1 MSSRCWKGWFAGTA
15 SLGTDKANVTASPP
29 CQGAH
34 DPKWKWIVCGLLLL
48 ASAINYMDRQTLAN
62 ASVRI
67 SREFSLT
74 QAQYGNVEAVFGY
87 AFAAGSLVFG
97 WLADRL
103 ALRWL
108 YAAVLGLWSLAGLVT
123 GFVKTYDDLLLCRM
137 LLGFFEAGHWP
148 CAIRTT
154 QMLLNPSE
162 RSMGNGL
169 LQSGASLGAVITP
182 IIMQLLMTTD
192 LGSWRLP
199 FIVVGG
205 AGLLWILPWVVL
217 LKGNDLRPSATSSAA
232 AVRTPGPGFA
242 SVIFSRRMLV
252 VFVVIACINT
262 TWQILRAWMPKF
274 LQEGRGYS
282 EAQALNF
289 NSIWFIATDLGCLA
303 AGALAVW
310 LARRHLSVHASR
322 VLVFVGC
329 ALLCSACILVPW
341 LGRGWLLLIVLS
353 LAGAGALG
361 VFPLYHAFT
370 QDISPEH
377 QGKITGIAGVAAWL
391 VPAQIQK
398 LFGLLADR
406 TGSLDLGLALAGF
419 LPLLAVIPLWFFC
432 EKTKSTPP

>member
-1 MSSRCWKGWFAGTA
+1 M
-15 SLGTDKANVTASPP
+15 TASPP
-29 CQGAH
+29 GQGAS

-123 GFVKTYDDLLLCRM
+123 GFVKTYDELLLCRM

-182 IIMQLLMTTD
+182 VIMQLLMTSD

-205 AGLLWILPWVVL
+205 VGLLWILPWVLL
-217 LKGNDLRPSATSSAA
+217 LKGNDLHPVASASSA
-232 AVRTPGPGFA
+232 RIPGAGFA

-289 NSIWFIATDLGCLA
+289 NSVWFIATDLGCLA

-322 VLVFVGC
+322 VLVFAGC
-329 ALLCSACILVPW
+329 ALLCAACVLVPW
-341 LGRGWLLLIVLS
+341 LGRGWLLLMVLS
-353 LAGAGALG
+353 FAGAGALG

-370 QDISPEH
+370 QDISPDH
-377 QGKITGIAGVAAWL
+377 QGKITGVAGVAAWL

-406 TGSLDLGLALAGF
+406 TGSFDLGLVLAGF
-419 LPLLAVIPLWFFC
+419 LPLLAVIPLWFFW
-432 EKTKSTPP
+432 EKPKSPLP

>member
-1 MSSRCWKGWFAGTA
+1 MNSPSSCPGSRAP
-15 SLGTDKANVTASPP
+15 S
-29 CQGAH
+29 
-34 DPKWKWIVCGLLLL
+34 WKWIVCGMLLL

-67 SREFSLT
+67 SREFGLT
-74 QAQYGNVEAVFGY
+74 QAQYGNVEAVFGF

-97 WLADRL
+97 WLADRMPLRRLYAWVL
-103 ALRWL
+103 AL
-108 YAAVLGLWSLAGLVT
+108 WSVAGFVT
-123 GFVKTYDDLLLCRM
+123 GFVKSYDELLVCRT

-154 QMLLNPSE
+154 RLLLDE
-162 RSMGNGL
+162 RQRSMGNGL
-169 LQSGASLGAVITP
+169 LQSGASLGAIITP
-182 IIMQLLMTTD
+182 LVMQALMTSE

-205 AGLLWILPWVVL
+205 VGLLWIIPWFVL
-217 LKGNDLRPSATSSAA
+217 LKGNDLRPTVA
-232 AVRTPGPGFA
+232 GPGEAARQTGGSFA
-242 SVIFSRRMLV
+242 QVIFSRRMLV
-252 VFVVIACINT
+252 VFFVIACINT

-282 EAQALNF
+282 ETHALTF
-289 NSIWFIATDLGCLA
+289 NSVWFMATDVGCLA

-310 LARRHLSVHASR
+310 LARRHLSVHAAR
-322 VLVFVGC
+322 VLVFAGC
-329 ALLCSACILVPW
+329 AVLCAACVLVPW
-341 LGRGWLLLIVLS
+341 LGKGWLLLAVLS

-370 QDISPEH
+370 QDISSEH
-377 QGKITGIAGVAAWL
+377 QGKITGVAGVAAWL

-406 TGSLDLGLALAGF
+406 TGSFDPGLALAGF
-419 LPLLAVIPLWFFC
+419 LPLLAVVPLWLFW
-432 EKTKSTPP
+432 EKSKSSSP